1 MTSRSTTALFL
12 CAGFALVACNPVES
26 DWAKATAANTAGA
39 YQTFI
44 RDHPDSKHAQEARG
58 RVFALHDD
66 QVWAAAKA
74 TNTIASFQEYL
85 HEEPGGT
92 HVGEA
97 HYQTTALQRAA
108 AWEAA
113 QNDGSPA
120 ALNAFLNK
128 YPQGP
133 EANDARRKLGALSY
147 RAELSDAGSKTA
159 AERMRAG
166 LQARFSKEVHDL
178 VVVPPAA
185 PDTRY
190 RVTSGP
196 MSQSD
201 ANAVC
206 AAVERRHQGCKL
218 LQIPETPPG

>member
-1 MTSRSTTALFL
+1 MMSRSTTALFL
-12 CAGFALVACNPVES
+12 GAGFAMAACNPAES
-26 DWAKATAANTAGA
+26 DWTKAAAANTIAA
-39 YQTFI
+39 YQTFV
-44 RDHPDSKHAQEARG
+44 RDHPDSQHAAEARG

-108 AWEAA
+108 AWGTA
-113 QNDGSPA
+113 QSDGSSA
-120 ALNAFLNK
+120 ALQAFLDK

-133 EANDARRKLGALSY
+133 ESNDARQRLAALTY

-159 AERMRAG
+159 AERIRAG

-185 PDTRY
+185 PDTHY
-190 RVTSGP
+190 KVTSGP

-206 AAVERRHQGCKL
+206 AAVERRHQNCKL
-218 LQIPETPPG
+218 IQIPETPPG